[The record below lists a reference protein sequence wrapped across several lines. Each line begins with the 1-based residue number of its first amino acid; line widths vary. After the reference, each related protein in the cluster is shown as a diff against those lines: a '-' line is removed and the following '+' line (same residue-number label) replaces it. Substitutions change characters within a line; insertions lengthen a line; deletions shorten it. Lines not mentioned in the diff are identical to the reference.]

1 MESKKV
7 SNIPTP
13 NPSKH
18 RILPK
23 VILAVAFFAVFIVG
37 VNFGNG
43 RISPFSRAKGPSASL
58 PSRLDYSSVN
68 QVYQSI
74 KDNYDGKLTTQQ
86 LEDGLKHG
94 LAEATKDPYTN
105 YFNGKEAKEFNEQI
119 TNSFSGIGA
128 QLGQDS
134 KGNLEVIAPIS
145 GTPAEKAGLKPKD
158 IIIEINGES
167 TTGMAVDDAV
177 SKIRGKAGTKVKLS
191 VVRNKT
197 QPLTFV
203 ITRDNI
209 KIPSVKS
216 KTLDGNIG
224 YIQISNFADDTYD
237 LTSKAVQKFKDD
249 NVKGLIIDMR
259 NNPGGLLEQ
268 AVNVSSL
275 WLPTGTNVLKEKTGG
290 TVVKSYE
297 STGNDIAKGIPTVV
311 LINEGSASASEI
323 TAGALRDNN
332 AVYLIGQK
340 SYGKGVVQ
348 QLINFND
355 GSQLKVTVA
364 SWYRPNGQNIHHK
377 GIKPDKSVK
386 MTDEDVKADKDP
398 QLQAA
403 QEYLNKNR

>member
-43 RISPFSRAKGPSASL
+43 RISPFSHAKGPSASL
-58 PSRLDYSSVN
+58 PARLDYSSVN

-403 QEYLNKNR
+403 QEYINKNR